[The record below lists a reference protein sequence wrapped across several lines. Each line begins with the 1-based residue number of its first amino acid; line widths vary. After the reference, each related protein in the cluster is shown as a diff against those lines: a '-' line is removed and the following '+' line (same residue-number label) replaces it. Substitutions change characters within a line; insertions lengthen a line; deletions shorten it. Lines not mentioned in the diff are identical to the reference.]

1 MSATD
6 ARTEVRH
13 WWGQRWLDAL
23 DATGAGAARA
33 VRRGHGLARRGTV
46 QDLALTAGSITASAS
61 DDRGTRARVEL
72 VWPEPDDAAWTRA
85 IEALSGQLRYT
96 AALLDGALPEE
107 LAEDIEAA
115 GVDLV
120 PDLTVLTVRCS
131 CEERGPICRHVA
143 AVVVAAAVQV
153 DRDPGLLFELRGRSR
168 DELLHRAR
176 QGSASP
182 EQPDLDLTVGLEVAR
197 GDLEA
202 IELHPAPS
210 DDPAALLRH
219 LGPPPGVDDPE
230 PLEAL
235 VERAAETAWRLAAG
249 AGSQAADQELL
260 LTELRAQRT
269 ASADSIASAL
279 GRDVDEVRD
288 ALDRLFEAGEVLRTG
303 SGERARYRAAAS

>member
-23 DATGAGAARA
+23 DATGAAAARA
-33 VRRGHGLARRGTV
+33 VRRGHGLARRGSV
-46 QDLALTAGSITASAS
+46 QDLTLASGRITASVS
-61 DDRGTRARVEL
+61 DDRGIRARVEL
-72 VWPEPDDAAWTRA
+72 IWPEPDDAAWSRA
-85 IEALSGQLRYT
+85 IDALSGQLRYT

-107 LAEDIEAA
+107 LAADIESS

-120 PDLTVLTVRCS
+120 PDLAALTVRCS
-131 CEERGPICRHVA
+131 CDERGPICRHVA
-143 AVVVAAAVQV
+143 SVVVAAGVQV
-153 DRDPGLLFELRGRSR
+153 DRDPSLLFELRGRSR
-168 DELLHRAR
+168 DELVDRVR

-182 EQPDLDLTVGLEVAR
+182 EQPDIDLSAGLESAR
-197 GDLEA
+197 GDLER

-249 AGSQAADQELL
+249 AGSRAADQELL

-269 ASADSIASAL
+269 ASADSIATAL
-279 GRDVDEVRD
+279 GRDVDEVRET
-288 ALDRLFEAGEVLRTG
+288 LDQLFEAGEVLRTG
-303 SGERARYRAAAS
+303 TGERARYRAAAS

>member
-33 VRRGHGLARRGTV
+33 VRRGHGLARRGSV
-46 QDLALTAGSITASAS
+46 QDLTLTSGRITASVSA
-61 DDRGTRARVEL
+61 DRGSRVRVEL
-72 VWPEPDDAAWTRA
+72 AWPEPDDAAWTRA
-85 IEALSGQLRYT
+85 IDALAGQLRYT
-96 AALLDGALPEE
+96 AALLDGTLPEE
-107 LAEDIEAA
+107 LADDIQAS

-120 PDLTVLTVRCS
+120 PDLAALAMRCS

-153 DRDPGLLFELRGRSR
+153 DRDPSLLFELRGRSR
-168 DELLHRAR
+168 DELLDRVR

-182 EQPDLDLTVGLEVAR
+182 EQRDLDLSGGLEAVR

-249 AGSQAADQELL
+249 AGSQAADEELL

-269 ASADSIASAL
+269 SSADSIASAL
-279 GRDVDEVRD
+279 GRDVDEVREV
-288 ALDRLFEAGEVLRTG
+288 LDRLFEAGAVLRTG
-303 SGERARYRAAAS
+303 SGERVRYRAASS